1 MNSDDHQHLIA
12 RVALNDVEAF
22 ELLYDQSYGR
32 LYAVALHLLQQP
44 DRADEALQDAF
55 VKIWN
60 NAGEYRQQRGSV
72 MTWMASIVRYRC
84 LDFLRGQKI
93 RDERFQPVEDIAQ
106 LDAVMIENA
115 SLKEAKY
122 EREQSQLDHCLQQLE
137 PSQRQAIYLS
147 YLCGLSHQEI
157 VDRIGAPLGS
167 VKSWI
172 RRGLQRLKGCVEA

>member
-1 MNSDDHQHLIA
+1 MNSEDHQHLIA
-12 RVALNDVEAF
+12 RVAMSDVEAF
-22 ELLYDQSYGR
+22 EQLYDDSYSR

-72 MTWMASIVRYRC
+72 VTWMASIVRYRC
-84 LDFLRGQKI
+84 LDYLRGQNI
-93 RDERFQPVEDIAQ
+93 RDERFQAVDDIEQ
-106 LDAVMIENA
+106 LDSVVIEA
-115 SLKEAKY
+115 SLMEGQFD
-122 EREQSQLDHCLQQLE
+122 REQDQLNRCLQELE
-137 PSQRQAIYLS
+137 PSQRQVIYLS
-147 YLCGLSHQEI
+147 YLRGLSHREI